1 MIGTAQPFPF
11 PPGVDLDAE
20 LHSERLLLEPI
31 RTAHAVEMFA
41 LWQDR
46 DIYRFIPEEPPP
58 SLVWLE
64 HRYARLVG
72 RQSPTGDEAWLQWA
86 LRRRHDRAPIGRLE
100 ASVRLDATAY
110 VAWLLGTAYTGHGY
124 AREAMLRVLAH
135 LRDDYR
141 VREVHAEVDTR
152 NLRSLRLAESLG
164 FTRVTLVPG
173 ADHFKG
179 TTSDEWRLKLKL

>member
-1 MIGTAQPFPF
+1 M
-11 PPGVDLDAE
+11 
-20 LHSERLLLEPI
+20 
-31 RTAHAVEMFA
+31 
-41 LWQDR
+41 
-46 DIYRFIPEEPPP
+46 
-58 SLVWLE
+58 
-64 HRYARLVG
+64 
-72 RQSPTGDEAWLQWA
+72 
-86 LRRRHDRAPIGRLE
+86 
-100 ASVRLDATAY
+100 RLDATAY
-110 VAWLLGTAYTGHGY
+110 VAWLLGTMYTRHGY

-179 TTSDEWRLKLKL
+179 TRSDEWRLKLKL